1 MPHKCHGHEEPNG
14 NPAVSWLVVEA
25 SINTTERKTWSNKEA
40 KICTNSR
47 YRIPPGKTDG
57 IMSQAATR
65 TRGGP
70 INVEPPSMRGE
81 RVSGVTM
88 SSSVV
93 GGQTGLKHVA
103 HMRWSRR
110 RQDAEINNEYWCQK
124 ANHGKSTTNTFD
136 GQGGETQTA
145 GGNRAPRNTSRSIL
159 RALAAVLG

>member
-1 MPHKCHGHEEPNG
+1 M
-14 NPAVSWLVVEA
+14 W
-25 SINTTERKTWSNKEA
+25 R
-40 KICTNSR
+40 
-47 YRIPPGKTDG
+47 
-57 IMSQAATR
+57 
-65 TRGGP
+65 
-70 INVEPPSMRGE
+70 E

>member
-40 KICTNSR
+40 KLCTNSR

-103 HMRWSRR
+103 HIYAVVETTSGRR
-110 RQDAEINNEYWCQK
+110 NQQRILVPKGQPRKEHDEY
-124 ANHGKSTTNTFD
+124 
-136 GQGGETQTA
+136 
-145 GGNRAPRNTSRSIL
+145 I
-159 RALAAVLG
+159 